1 MRPPASGLPARLI
14 LGSALRA
21 QSDARLV
28 RLVRQGHDS
37 AFEEIVRRYR
47 RPLDR
52 FAASIVGSHADDVTQ
67 DSFRK
72 ALVALRQAE
81 ADIEL
86 RPWLFR
92 IVRNTAL
99 TDLRD
104 RPPAAAQLA
113 EELVVGGRSAAA
125 EAERRAEL
133 KDLTA
138 RLRALPDNQR
148 AALVMRELEGMSHE
162 EIAAALGI
170 SGGAARQAIA
180 RARAAVRSGL
190 GMLIPLPQLRVL
202 ADGGAA
208 TAGAGA
214 TVGGGAAVA
223 GGGAL
228 GTGAVKAVLATVVV
242 AGAVGA
248 GVAIEQ
254 QAGKGHGPDGPQGS
268 VSAPNA
274 TRVAPAHLAPS
285 PASSR
290 VDRQRSVP
298 GGSHRPAGR
307 HAGSA
312 RHAAPHP
319 SNGEPGHRLMV
330 ATPAVSPEAAPSPVR
345 VSGGAG
351 IDRHGSGGGD
361 GGGDRRGSPHDGSG
375 GSSGGEGRGG
385 QDDGFG
391 EGSGSTDGS
400 TSGGDGSGHTAE
412 TATGTEDGSR
422 SGSDDQTPTSLSS
435 GDGESPG
442 EDSTSSGTTAE
453 AESPVTSSAPTT
465 SATESL
471 GGGESGDGPRP
482 SAGPEISP

>member
-1 MRPPASGLPARLI
+1 MPPPAGGLPARLI

-21 QSDARLV
+21 QPDVRLV

-52 FAASIVGSHADDVTQ
+52 FAASIVGSRADDVTQ

-72 ALVALRQAE
+72 ALVALRHAE
-81 ADIEL
+81 ADVEL

-99 TDLRD
+99 TDVRD

-113 EELVVGGRSAAA
+113 EELIVGGRSAAA

-133 KDLTA
+133 EDLTA
-138 RLRALPDNQR
+138 RVRALPDNQR

-190 GMLIPLPQLRVL
+190 GALIPLPLLRVL
-202 ADGGAA
+202 AGG
-208 TAGAGA
+208 GA
-214 TVGGGAAVA
+214 TVGGGAAM

-254 QAGKGHGPDGPQGS
+254 HAGKGHGPEGPQAS
-268 VSAPNA
+268 VPAPHA
-274 TRVAPAHLAPS
+274 RVAPAHLAPS
-285 PASSR
+285 PTSSR
-290 VDRQRSVP
+290 VDRQGSVP

-307 HAGSA
+307 HPRSA

-319 SNGEPGHRLMV
+319 PSGERGHRLMV
-330 ATPAVSPEAAPSPVR
+330 ATPAVDPEPVPRPVR
-345 VSGGAG
+345 V
-351 IDRHGSGGGD
+351 GGGD
-361 GGGDRRGSPHDGSG
+361 HRGSQPDGSG
-375 GSSGGEGRGG
+375 SSDGEGRGG

-400 TSGGDGSGHTAE
+400 TSRGDGSGHTAE
-412 TATGTEDGSR
+412 VVPGTDEGSR
-422 SGSDDQTPTSLSS
+422 SGSDDPTPTSLSS
-435 GDGESPG
+435 GDDGSPG
-442 EDSTSSGTTAE
+442 EDATSSPTTAE
-453 AESPVTSSAPTT
+453 AESSVTSAPTT
-465 SATESL
+465 SATESM
-471 GGGESGDGPRP
+471 GGGESDDGPGP
-482 SAGPEISP
+482 SVGAEISP